1 MRFSATSFTRKEY
14 VIGGFL
20 TSMTSPIFTG
30 RDGLTFTPDTDTRP
44 FLQASV
50 AIVRV
55 LKIREAE
62 AYDGPS
68 LIIAYAPCINHGL
81 KKGMGKSQ
89 AEEAAAVEC
98 GYWHLWRYNP
108 ELEKEGKNPFTLDSK
123 EPNWDNFTAFLKGE
137 VRYASVMKA
146 YPNEAEQLFE
156 AAKENAQW
164 RYNNYR
170 RLALQHWGQNPD
182 EIELKK

>member
-1 MRFSATSFTRKEY
+1 MWLRWLWALTRLRPLRQSARQKHT
-14 VIGGFL
+14 
-20 TSMTSPIFTG
+20 M
-30 RDGLTFTPDTDTRP
+30 DHH
-44 FLQASV
+44 
-50 AIVRV
+50 
-55 LKIREAE
+55 
-62 AYDGPS
+62 

-170 RLALQHWGQNPD
+170 RFGIAALGS
-182 EIELKK
+182 ES